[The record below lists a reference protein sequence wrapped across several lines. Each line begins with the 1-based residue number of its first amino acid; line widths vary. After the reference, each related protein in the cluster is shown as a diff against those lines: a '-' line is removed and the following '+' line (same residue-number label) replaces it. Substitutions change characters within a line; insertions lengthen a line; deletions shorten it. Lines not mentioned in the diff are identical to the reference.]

1 MSVTT
6 LRGDETEAAPVKR
19 EQLTANQRLLVGGLG
34 GVTPIIATMMAGGY
48 EALPLPDY
56 QGLLEFYFGFCLRIT
71 LFFCVGAL
79 FVWLHQEVRGR
90 YAVFR
95 LGVTAP
101 ALIAA
106 MIGASPADA
115 ADGKTIGAYGGN
127 EVRVAALSLPEAAL
141 TLSDA
146 LPVEVVY
153 RTKRCSILDGFLGRK
168 CKPKSDN
175 GRTR

>member
-1 MSVTT
+1 MSVAT
-6 LRGDETEAAPVKR
+6 LRGDGSEAGPVKR
-19 EQLTANQRLLVGGLG
+19 DQLTANQRLLVGGLG

-48 EALPLPDY
+48 ETLPLPDY
-56 QGLLEFYFGFCLRIT
+56 QGLLDFYFGFSLRIT
-71 LFFCVGAL
+71 LFFCVGAV

-106 MIGASPADA
+106 MIGASPAEA
-115 ADGKTIGAYGGN
+115 ADDRVARAFGSGEI
-127 EVRVAALSLPEAAL
+127 RVAALSQPQAAM

-168 CKPKSDN
+168 CKTRSDDGQ
-175 GRTR
+175 GR